1 MFLERAAPGLVARR
15 SLDPGAPAGLTGG
28 FWAGLWGAGLW
39 GAGRGVGRGVGGT
52 QRGAGRRAGDVAA
65 SGTGASGGHL
75 GGGRARCRVLP
86 ASCSSSHSRSL
97 TPSLSSL
104 HFSLPRRHYL
114 EPAGKR

>member
-1 MFLERAAPGLVARR
+1 MFLEQGAPALVARR
-15 SLDPGAPAGLTGG
+15 SFDPGAPAGSTGSG
-28 FWAGLWGAGLW
+28 LWAGLCGARPWRG
-39 GAGRGVGRGVGGT
+39 GARGGT

-75 GGGRARCRVLP
+75 GGGRTRCRVLP
-86 ASCSSSHSRSL
+86 ASCSSSHSSSL